1 MPGSE
6 HCRLVFIS
14 VCHCAQGNVF
24 NSFWTHSAFC
34 CTMSRMVS
42 NGAASNWRRWWNS
55 LLQFG
60 ASVPVRFW
68 GYEYPVFLQP
78 SKGWEMER
86 ERTSVNLLEGKTNPI
101 LGRAASKHWNYWGI
115 CSGSKLIFLLS
126 NRWLV
131 WRLCSCSKWFK
142 VSQIPLLPVKSV
154 VWRQARAFIYL
165 FSIKE
170 EEQQN
175 HAVVTADGKERT
187 GARGAIKIEGSPD
200 VDCKLK
206 YCLSSLLIAPNVILF
221 LWNSFSESV
230 CMRNICSL
238 KSRPTIWINYQYLAA
253 AHY

>member
-1 MPGSE
+1 MCLTVFGHTVHSVAPCLEWFQMEQPATGEDDGTACFNLE
-6 HCRLVFIS
+6 HLCQWDFGVMNTQSSSSL
-14 VCHCAQGNVF
+14 AK
-24 NSFWTHSAFC
+24 AE
-34 CTMSRMVS
+34 
-42 NGAASNWRRWWNS
+42 RW
-55 LLQFG
+55 
-60 ASVPVRFW
+60 
-68 GYEYPVFLQP
+68 
-78 SKGWEMER
+78 KER
-86 ERTSVNLLEGKTNPI
+86 EHLWICWRVKLTPYWAEQPRNTEIT
-101 LGRAASKHWNYWGI
+101 WGI